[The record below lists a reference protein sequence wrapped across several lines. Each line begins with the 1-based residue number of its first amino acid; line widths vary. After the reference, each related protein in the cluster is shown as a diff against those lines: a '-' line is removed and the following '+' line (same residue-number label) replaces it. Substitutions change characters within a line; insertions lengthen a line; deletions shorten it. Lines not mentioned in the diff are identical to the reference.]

1 MACKKSE
8 LVSVINSYANAR
20 VSGDGNLINFSSNLL
35 GQVIETLEF
44 DPEEEQSVQEEEAA
58 E

>member
-44 DPEEEQSVQEEEAA
+44 DPEEEQGVQEEEAA